1 MQSSSNSQSVAPF
14 ASILIPTY
22 RRVDLLRQAV
32 EECLKQSTGVAET
45 IEIVV
50 VDNCP
55 DRTAEEA
62 VKKYQDGEAAVR
74 YIHEPKTGVA
84 FARNTAVRAAR
95 GRFVIFLDDDQSPRE
110 GWLPAF
116 ITAAKGGAKA
126 AFGPL
131 TPVYDVPPA
140 KYGAVLDRIF
150 SRRLTVQDGD
160 EITSLYPYLGTGN
173 SIFDKAAC
181 FPDDPPFDTRF
192 NKIGG
197 EDIWMLKG
205 LCSRNIPL
213 KWAAGAYVLERV
225 PPGRMTSSYLA
236 RRRYQSGQIRSLLTF
251 HPTRRRPFAAL
262 FWMGAGAVQVGL
274 YGSLYLFAS
283 LFKRERAEDFLIKAA
298 GGAGKIF
305 WFRAIDG
312 FSPWKSQATSGPA
325 HATPDPSPA

>member
-1 MQSSSNSQSVAPF
+1 MQSSSNSQSGAPF

-22 RRVDLLRQAV
+22 RRVELVMQAV
-32 EECLKQSTGVAET
+32 EECLKQSAGVSEAM
-45 IEIVV
+45 EIVV

-62 VKKYQDGEAAVR
+62 VKKCRSGEVTVR

-84 FARNTAVRAAR
+84 SARNTAVRAAR

-110 GWLPAF
+110 GWLQAF

-140 KYGAVLDRIF
+140 KYGALLDRIF
-150 SRRLTVQDGD
+150 SRRLPVQDGD
-160 EITSLYPYLGTGN
+160 EITNLYPYLGTGN

-181 FPDDPPFDTRF
+181 FPNDPPFDIRF

-197 EDIWMLKG
+197 EDVWMLKG

-213 KWAAGAYVLERV
+213 KWSAGAYVLERV

-236 RRRYQSGQIRSLLTF
+236 RRRYQSGQIRSLLTL
-251 HPTRRRPFAAL
+251 HPMQRRPFATL
-262 FWMGAGAVQVGL
+262 FWMGAGAAQVGL

-305 WFRAIDG
+305 WFRAIAG
-312 FSPWKSQATSGPA
+312 FSPWRRQATSGPA
-325 HATPDPSPA
+325 HASANPSLA